1 MRDHNNDSYT
11 IHIDSF
17 NNKGQKG
24 DDDFETWLETE
35 APLKGDTT
43 FSIVDNASMYNT
55 SIINTKPST
64 VTLNSSYTITG
75 LGHHAPSKQKKLPL
89 DILYKWYPEAM
100 KERNDD

>member
-1 MRDHNNDSYT
+1 MRDHNEDQYT

-35 APLKGDTT
+35 APLLGDTT
-43 FSIVDNASMYNT
+43 LSIVDNASMYNT
-55 SIINTKPST
+55 TCTSTMISSNVGT
-64 VTLNSSYTITG
+64 VTLTG

-89 DILYKWYPEAM
+89 DILYKWYPKEM